1 MHASTRNTRRSSAHA
16 RAAYPST
23 HAMEI
28 ASEPPFSLA
37 PKETYHMAK
46 ETYHMAKETYHMAK
60 EIASPPSRLHLYAQ
74 SPLNP
79 KPHTR
84 RHTLARMAPREASIL
99 FSLFSLLSCA
109 YYTLNPNP
117 NP

>member
-1 MHASTRNTRRSSAHA
+1 MAKETYHMAKETYHMAKKTYHMA
-16 RAAYPST
+16 
-23 HAMEI
+23 
-28 ASEPPFSLA
+28 
-37 PKETYHMAK
+37 KETYHMAK

-60 EIASPPSRLHLYAQ
+60 EIASPPSLLHLYAQ